1 MKCLNRYLVSEYLKI
16 FFGSVFFFVML
27 LTLADVIPRMEH
39 YFEYPDLSKYFF
51 LYHLTRSTYNIYFS
65 FPLSAMF
72 ASSFV
77 LGNMVKNKE
86 MLACYNAG
94 VGLFEF
100 VRPLLVL
107 AFILSILLIPYW
119 EHVVTPFNELAFE
132 YEQISYN
139 RSTPE
144 TRSNILFF
152 GSDNYIYYIEKYN
165 TTTDIMQNLVL
176 LKKDLDGNDE
186 SRLRATSVTW
196 NSNNNTWLA
205 KDVLITSFNFE
216 PNTHIT
222 NTENSY
228 KLTTYDELVLDV
240 KEEPQHFQRE
250 KRFEALSFSDMKE
263 LIAVRKSMNAKTR
276 DLETEYQF
284 RLAFAFA
291 PFVIVV
297 LSALF
302 AKFSTQSVLVISLAF
317 VIVTALIYY
326 TILMLGVSFGR
337 SGILSPFVGAW
348 GANIIFII
356 LAVFIFKKYY

>member
-1 MKCLNRYLVSEYLKI
+1 MKCLNKYLISEYLKI
-16 FFGSVFFFVML
+16 FFGSIFFFIML

-39 YFEYPDLSKYFF
+39 YFDHPELTKYFF
-51 LYHLTRSTYNIYFS
+51 LYHSTRATYNIYFS
-65 FPLSAMF
+65 FPLAAMF
-72 ASSFV
+72 SSSFI

-100 VRPLLVL
+100 VRPLLIL
-107 AFILSILLIPYW
+107 AFGLSLSLIPYW
-119 EHVVTPFNELAFE
+119 EYVVTPFNELAFR

-152 GSDNYIYYIEKYN
+152 GSDNYIYYIERYN
-165 TTTDIMQNLVL
+165 TSTDIMENLIL
-176 LKKDLDGNDE
+176 FKKDDHGNDE
-186 SRLRATSVTW
+186 SRIRASTATW
-196 NSNNNTWLA
+196 DEDSSKWIGN
-205 KDVLITSFNFE
+205 DVLITTFNFDE
-216 PNTHIT
+216 NASIT

-228 KLTTYDELVLDV
+228 KLSSYEELTLDV
-240 KEEPQHFQRE
+240 KEEPRHFQRE
-250 KRFEALSFSDMKE
+250 KRFEALSFSDMSE
-263 LIAVRKSMNAKTR
+263 LIALRKSMNAKTR

-297 LSALF
+297 LSTLF

-317 VIVTALIYY
+317 VIVTALLYY

-337 SGILSPFVGAW
+337 SGVLSPFFGAW
-348 GANIIFII
+348 GANIVFIL
-356 LAVFIFKKYY
+356 LAAFIFKKYY